1 MRALFA
7 NSLTMLRQGNLV
19 ALRGLV
25 AIEPRVAMVRREIAD
40 SSMRRTP
47 NAKSKA
53 KAKAKSKAKARAK
66 ATALPPAA
74 MTPTARYPPKKKFRL
89 AVYASKIR
97 KSPASFLDL
106 GSGKLVNWEVDDE
119 DILTSMV
126 PTDIVD
132 QRRQFIVV
140 CLRVQDPES
149 YLAQHGASFS
159 DIEDNDEVDGVVVE
173 YLGVECYITGE
184 QLHEFM
190 Q

>member
-53 KAKAKSKAKARAK
+53 KAKAKS
-66 ATALPPAA
+66 PAA
-74 MTPTARYPPKKKFRL
+74 MTPTARYPPKKKVRL
-89 AVYASKIR
+89 AVYASNIR

-106 GSGKLVNWEVDDE
+106 GTGKLVNWEVDDE

-149 YLAQHGASFS
+149 YLAQQGASFS
-159 DIEDNDEVDGVVVE
+159 DIEDIDDVDGVVVE

-184 QLHEFM
+184 HLHEFM